1 MKYGE
6 YLLSCLLKKY
16 DKEFNELEYDI
27 QFDAITLLYSN
38 FEKSIFCVDSLGEY
52 ESMLNY
58 LKHKYHAFYVLKVF
72 FTRNNGYT
80 FKLEIQFTLTS
91 EDDIINYAVDNK
103 YNSSRC

>member
-6 YLLSCLLKKY
+6 YLSCLLKKY

-52 ESMLNY
+52 ESMLN
-58 LKHKYHAFYVLKVF
+58 KTQIPCVYVKVF
-72 FTRNNGYT
+72 FYP
-80 FKLEIQFTLTS
+80 
-91 EDDIINYAVDNK
+91 
-103 YNSSRC
+103 

>member
-72 FTRNNGYT
+72 
-80 FKLEIQFTLTS
+80 LPVIMVILLS
-91 EDDIINYAVDNK
+91 
-103 YNSSRC
+103 

>member
-27 QFDAITLLYSN
+27 QSMRLLYSN

-58 LKHKYHAFYVLKVF
+58 LKHKYHVLCIESIFYP
-72 FTRNNGYT
+72 
-80 FKLEIQFTLTS
+80 
-91 EDDIINYAVDNK
+91 
-103 YNSSRC
+103 

>member
-1 MKYGE
+1 MTK
-6 YLLSCLLKKY
+6 
-16 DKEFNELEYDI
+16 FNELEYDI

-58 LKHKYHAFYVLKVF
+58 LKHKYHAFYIESI

-80 FKLEIQFTLTS
+80 FKLEFQFTLQCKMILSTMPL
-91 EDDIINYAVDNK
+91 IIYIIRADAESKFYRRN
-103 YNSSRC
+103 

>member
-38 FEKSIFCVDSLGEY
+38 FEKYFFVLIRLV
-52 ESMLNY
+52 SMNL
-58 LKHKYHAFYVLKVF
+58 
-72 FTRNNGYT
+72 
-80 FKLEIQFTLTS
+80 
-91 EDDIINYAVDNK
+91 
-103 YNSSRC
+103 C

>member
-27 QFDAITLLYSN
+27 QFDAITFILLILKRV
-38 FEKSIFCVDSLGEY
+38 FFCVDSLGEY

-58 LKHKYHAFYVLKVF
+58 LKHKYHAFYVLKI
-72 FTRNNGYT
+72 YP
-80 FKLEIQFTLTS
+80 
-91 EDDIINYAVDNK
+91 
-103 YNSSRC
+103 